1 MYYIENKDKL
11 GHKTALVYSNK
22 YVNNLQ
28 LGCDYD
34 CKRYKIFCPEYLKGE
49 IHVPDFFKNFINKIL

>member
-11 GHKTALVYSNK
+11 GHKTALVYANK

-28 LGCDYD
+28 PGCDYD
-34 CKRYKIFCPEYLKGE
+34 CKRYKIFCPDYLKD
-49 IHVPDFFKNFINKIL
+49 ILCVPEFFKNLINKLL